1 METTTVSFAVGFNL
15 GLALA
20 NAGKLLTF
28 WMTHRLRKHDRTFLW
43 PNSVTEVRDL
53 HSGVPVW
60 AYYPKPSLSTGTLS
74 SSMRADVVVVGA
86 GITGALVAEAT
97 TAMGLATVILDRRP
111 PALGSTAASTALLQ
125 FEIDTPLI
133 RLAEEIGVDRASRAW
148 LRSFRAVS
156 DLADLVQRLQIPC
169 AFRPRRALYLAGSE
183 LDAAG
188 LAAECRQRRAIG
200 LPSQFLGHAQ
210 LRAYAGIDR
219 DAALLSDGAADVD
232 PTSLTLGL
240 LRSASANGC
249 RLFTPT
255 QLAEVAPLHNKV
267 EMVTANGIES
277 SSKPR
282 LSCLRRAT
290 NSRVD
295 GIPTA
300 GHRRSSTW
308 AYATPPQP
316 QRLRGNGDLIWE
328 ASDPYLYIRTT
339 ADGRVIVGGEDE
351 DFDNEAARDALCR
364 PRSRGLQAKTK
375 TLLPWL
381 DVTADFAWAGTF
393 GESENGLPSIGAV
406 PGMPNCY
413 AVLGYGGNG
422 ITFSMVAAQI
432 IQALLRGQRDPD
444 AELFD
449 FGR

>member
-1 METTTVSFAVGFNL
+1 MA
-15 GLALA
+15 
-20 NAGKLLTF
+20 
-28 WMTHRLRKHDRTFLW
+28 D
-43 PNSVTEVRDL
+43 SVTEVRDL

-60 AYYPKPSLSTGTLS
+60 AHYAKPSLSTGTLS
-74 SSMRADVVVVGA
+74 SSMRTDVVVVGA

-97 TAMGLATVILDRRP
+97 TAMGLDTVVLDRRP

-133 RLAEEIGVDRASRAW
+133 RLTEELGVDRASRAW
-148 LRSFRAVS
+148 LRSFRAVA
-156 DLADLVQRLQIPC
+156 DLAHLVQRLRIAC
-169 AFRPRRALYLAGSE
+169 AFRPRRALYLAGNE
-183 LDAAG
+183 LDATG

-200 LPSQFLGHAQ
+200 LPSEFLSHAQ
-210 LRAYAGIDR
+210 LKAYAGLDR

-232 PTSLTLGL
+232 PTSLTVGL
-240 LRSASANGC
+240 LRSAIANGC
-249 RLFTPT
+249 RLFTPA
-255 QLAEVAPLHNKV
+255 QLAEVAPLQHKV
-267 EMVTANGIES
+267 EMVTTDGIELEA
-277 SSKPR
+277 KA
-282 LSCLRRAT
+282 LVFAT
-290 NSRVD
+290 GYELAD

-351 DFDNEAARDALCR
+351 DFDNEAARDALL
-364 PRSRGLQAKTK
+364 PAKIEALQAKTK

-393 GESENGLPSIGAV
+393 GESDNGLPSIGASSRH
-406 PGMPNCY
+406 
-413 AVLGYGGNG
+413 AE
-422 ITFSMVAAQI
+422 
-432 IQALLRGQRDPD
+432 LLRRARLRRQRHHLQHGGRPDHSSAACADSATPMPSCSISAAEGPAVQGQ
-444 AELFD
+444 
-449 FGR
+449 

>member
-1 METTTVSFAVGFNL
+1 M
-15 GLALA
+15 
-20 NAGKLLTF
+20 
-28 WMTHRLRKHDRTFLW
+28 RT
-43 PNSVTEVRDL
+43 
-53 HSGVPVW
+53 
-60 AYYPKPSLSTGTLS
+60 
-74 SSMRADVVVVGA
+74 DVVVVGA

-97 TAMGLATVILDRRP
+97 TAMGLATVVLDRRP

-133 RLAEEIGVDRASRAW
+133 RLAEELGIERAARVW
-148 LRSFRAVS
+148 LRSYRAVA
-156 DLADLVQRLQIPC
+156 DLAHLVQRLQIPC
-169 AFRPRRALYLAGSE
+169 SFRPRRALYLAGNE
-183 LDAAG
+183 LDATA

-200 LPSQFLGHAQ
+200 LPSEFLAHAQ
-210 LRAYAGIDR
+210 LLAYAGLDR
-219 DAALLSDGAADVD
+219 DAALLSEGAADVD
-232 PTSLTLGL
+232 PTSLTVGL
-240 LRSASANGC
+240 LRSAIANGC

-267 EMVTANGIES
+267 EMVTTDGIELDA
-277 SSKPR
+277 KA
-282 LSCLRRAT
+282 LVFAT
-290 NSRVD
+290 GYELAD

-300 GHRRSSTW
+300 GHRRTSTW

-316 QRLRGNGDLIWE
+316 DRLRGNGDLIWE

-351 DFDNEAARDALCR
+351 DFDNEAARDALL
-364 PRSRGLQAKTK
+364 PTKIEALQDKTK
-375 TLLPWL
+375 ALLPWL

-393 GESENGLPSIGAV
+393 GESDNGLPSIGAI

-432 IQALLRGQRDPD
+432 IQMLLRGQRDPD

>member
-1 METTTVSFAVGFNL
+1 
-15 GLALA
+15 
-20 NAGKLLTF
+20 
-28 WMTHRLRKHDRTFLW
+28 
-43 PNSVTEVRDL
+43 
-53 HSGVPVW
+53 
-60 AYYPKPSLSTGTLS
+60 
-74 SSMRADVVVVGA
+74 MRADVVVVGA

-97 TAMGLATVILDRRP
+97 TAMDLGTVVLDRRP

-148 LRSFRAVS
+148 LRSFRAVA
-156 DLADLVQRLQIPC
+156 DLAHLVQRLQIPC
-169 AFRPRRALYLAGSE
+169 AFRPRRALYLAGNE
-183 LDAAG
+183 LDATA

-200 LPSQFLGHAQ
+200 LPSEFLAHAQ

-232 PTSLTLGL
+232 PTLLTVSL
-240 LRSASANGC
+240 LRSAIANGC

-267 EMVTANGIES
+267 EMVTADGIELEA
-277 SSKPR
+277 KA
-282 LSCLRRAT
+282 LVFAT
-290 NSRVD
+290 GYELAD

-300 GHRRSSTW
+300 GHRRTSTW

-316 QRLRGNGDLIWE
+316 DRLRGNGDLIWE

-351 DFDNEAARDALCR
+351 DFDNEAARDALL
-364 PRSRGLQAKTK
+364 PAKIAALQGKTK
-375 TLLPWL
+375 ALLPWL
-381 DVTADFAWAGTF
+381 DVTADFSWAGTF
-393 GESENGLPSIGAV
+393 GESDNGLPSIGAV

-432 IQALLRGQRDPD
+432 IQTLLRGQRDPD